1 MDYYYFPYSAAGL
14 LRFEIVLVVINVLA
28 ASCPHVCVVL
38 SILLDRVHEWLHTLA
53 VGAIL
58 LLQIHYVESVVKT

>member
-28 ASCPHVCVVL
+28 ASCPHICVML
-38 SILLDRVHEWLHTLA
+38 SILLDRVDEGLHALA

-58 LLQIHYVESVVKT
+58 FLQIHNVEGVVKT